1 MRQPRPEWVRRGSTS
16 SHSRCRPHALL
27 RKPRAPSHQ
36 HPHPAASRPP
46 LTQGLPTPDGSTGP
60 AVAPTHGRR
69 RVPAKSP
76 LRSPT
81 MGRRYRFPFFIR
93 GGRPRNLS
101 GAGRW
106 GWAGALS
113 AMDGA
118 KRGTH
123 GRSFCRPPTSPT
135 ARPQARN
142 PLFAAAHREGVSPVR
157 PPERRAKKKPLA
169 NQRLLQN
176 SVKKEVITSWLLQQR
191 PWPARRC
198 LRQPWQRRQRRQQQ
212 RRWQRQQPDQQRRP
226 KRQQR

>member
-1 MRQPRPEWVRRGSTS
+1 MVGGMFP
-16 SHSRCRPHALL
+16 
-27 RKPRAPSHQ
+27 PRARCARRPWVDATAFLLFSY
-36 HPHPAASRPP
+36 AA
-46 LTQGLPTPDGSTGP
+46 GG
-60 AVAPTHGRR
+60 HG
-69 RVPAKSP
+69 
-76 LRSPT
+76 
-81 MGRRYRFPFFIR
+81 
-93 GGRPRNLS
+93 NCQ

-106 GWAGALS
+106 GGAGALS

-118 KRGTH
+118 KRGPH
-123 GRSFCRPPTSPT
+123 GCGSCRPPQSPT

-142 PLFAAAHREGVSPVR
+142 PLFAAARREGVSPVR

-226 KRQQR
+226 KRQQRWRRCQQPAEQRQRSASQQQQPGQQRPALRWQLRWPKRRRPGQLPASSRQPGPGPGT